1 MVIRVGKNMGVDKQ
15 LTDCKKKDQKML
27 IEINKEDRSSEIQ
40 ILEKNGSKYK
50 VSVDNRVYEL
60 DMVKV
65 KAGVWSVLSE
75 GKSKRIESIRSDN
88 PKKYFVNTI
97 DNSFEV
103 EIVDSESK
111 YLRSRSSGS
120 QTDAQNQITVPMPGK
135 IVKVLVKPGDP
146 VKEGD
151 TLVIVSAMKM
161 ESEYK
166 AGKDGVVSEVLVSD
180 DDTVD
185 GGQVMVVLED

>member
-1 MVIRVGKNMGVDKQ
+1 
-15 LTDCKKKDQKML
+15 ML
-27 IEINKEDRSSEIQ
+27 LEINRENRSSEIQ
-40 ILEKNGSKYK
+40 ILEKVGSRYK

-60 DMVKV
+60 DLLKV
-65 KAGVWSVLSE
+65 KAGVWSVLNK
-75 GKSKRIESIRSDN
+75 GKSTRVETIKSDH

-111 YLRSRSSGS
+111 YIRSRDKGAAA
-120 QTDAQNQITVPMPGK
+120 DAQNQISVPMPGK
-135 IVKVLVKPGDP
+135 IVKVLVNVGDE
-146 VKEGD
+146 VNNGD

-166 AGKDGVVSEVLVSD
+166 AERDGVVKEVLVKD
-180 DDTVD
+180 EDTVD
-185 GGQVMVVLED
+185 GGQVMVVLGDE

>member
-1 MVIRVGKNMGVDKQ
+1 
-15 LTDCKKKDQKML
+15 ML
-27 IEINKEDRSSEIQ
+27 IEINKENRSSEIQ
-40 ILEKNGSKYK
+40 ILEKEGSKYK

-60 DMVKV
+60 DLVKV

-75 GKSKRIESIRSDN
+75 GQSRRVESIISED

-103 EIVDSESK
+103 EIVDSQSK
-111 YLRSRSSGS
+111 YLRSRNTGN

-135 IVKVLVKPGDP
+135 IVKVMVKPGDE
-146 VKEGD
+146 VKEGE

-166 AGKDGVVSEVLVSD
+166 AGKDGKVKEVLVGD

-185 GGQVMVVLED
+185 SGQVMIVLED